1 MLKIVQLN
9 KYYAPHRGGVETV
22 VQNIAEGLNDSTD
35 MSVLVCGA
43 AKRGRD
49 ETTNGVRLHRSGTL
63 CKVGPMPLSLSYLR
77 DVRRALRDADAVLLH
92 MPFPWGDLALA
103 LSGFKG
109 KVFLWWH
116 SDVVRQ
122 KKLLTLYKP
131 LMQRTLRRA
140 DKIIVATQG
149 HIDGSEFLP
158 SYREKCTVIP
168 YGVEEPW
175 YLAGQAVPPRTGAYG
190 VEFLF
195 VGRMVYYKGC
205 EVLLRA
211 FAAMEDKS
219 CRLRMVG
226 QFTPLTA
233 ELRRLA
239 DKLGV
244 ADRVTFEDDLPDAAL
259 KDRFAACDVFVLPSI
274 YRSEAFG
281 LVQLQALAFGKSVI
295 NTNLPGGVPLVSRN
309 GETGITVEPND
320 VTALAAAMDTLARD
334 RTLRERY
341 GAAAKSRIEDF
352 RMETFSQR
360 IFDLL
365 SAECQERGENH
376 HD

>member
-22 VQNIAEGLNDSTD
+22 VQNIAEGLCDQTE
-35 MSVLVCGA
+35 MCVLVCSEER
-43 AKRGRD
+43 RGED
-49 ETTNGVRLHRSGTL
+49 KTANGVHLHRSGTL
-63 CKVGPMPLSLSYLR
+63 CKVGPMPVSPVYLR
-77 DVRRALRDADAVLLH
+77 DVRRALKDADAVLLH
-92 MPFPWGDLALA
+92 MPFPWGDLSLL
-103 LSGFKG
+103 LSGYRG

-131 LMQRTLRRA
+131 LMHRTLRRA

-149 HIDGSEFLP
+149 HIDGSAFLP
-158 SYREKCTVIP
+158 PYRGKCVVIP
-168 YGVEEPW
+168 YAVEEDW
-175 YLAGQAVPPRTGAYG
+175 YLAGKAALPRTGEHTF
-190 VEFLF
+190 EFLF

-211 FAAMEDKS
+211 FAAMGDKT

-226 QFTPLTA
+226 QFTPLTD

-244 ADRVTFEDDLPDAAL
+244 AERVTFEDDLPDAAL

-274 YRSEAFG
+274 YRSEAFA
-281 LVQLQALAFGKSVI
+281 LVQLQALAFGKPII
-295 NTNLPGGVPLVSRN
+295 NTNLPSGVPLVSRN

-320 VTALAAAMDTLARD
+320 VAALAAAMDTLAGD
-334 RTLRERY
+334 AELRARY
-341 GAAAKSRIEDF
+341 SAAARVRIEDF
-352 RMETFSQR
+352 RMGKMLDSL
-360 IFDLL
+360 FDLWNNV
-365 SAECQERGENH
+365 CHDKGENLK
-376 HD
+376 

>member
-22 VQNIAEGLNDSTD
+22 VENIAEGLRDRTE

-43 AKRGRD
+43 RGQRED
-49 ETTNGVRLHRSGTL
+49 VRQDGVHLHRSKPL
-63 CKVGPMPLSLSYLR
+63 CKVGPMPVSFSYLR
-77 DVRRALRDADAVLLH
+77 DVRRALKNADAVLLH
-92 MPFPWGDLALA
+92 MPFPWGDLALR
-103 LSGFKG
+103 LSGYRG
-109 KVFLWWH
+109 RVLLWWH

-122 KKLLTLYKP
+122 KKLLTLYRP
-131 LMQRTLRRA
+131 LMNWTLRRA
-140 DKIIVATQG
+140 DRILVATSG
-149 HIDGSEFLP
+149 HIDGSVFLP
-158 SYREKCTVIP
+158 PYREKCTVIP
-168 YGVEEPW
+168 YGVEEDW
-175 YLAGQAVPPRTGAYG
+175 YRAGKERTQTPHSGP

-211 FAAMEDKS
+211 FAAMEDKA

-226 QFTPLTA
+226 QFTSLTD

-239 DKLGV
+239 CELGV
-244 ADRVTFEDDLPDAAL
+244 ADRVTFEDDLPEEAL
-259 KDRFAACDVFVLPSI
+259 MERFAACDVFVLPSV

-295 NTNLPGGVPLVSRN
+295 NTNLPGGAPLVSRS

-320 VTALAAAMDTLARD
+320 ARSLAAAMDTLARD
-334 RTLRERY
+334 GALRARY
-341 GAAAKSRIEDF
+341 GAAALSRIEDF
-352 RMETFSQR
+352 RMEKMNAQ
-360 IFDLL
+360 LL
-365 SAECQERGENH
+365 RTLQEVCGEKGENLL
-376 HD
+376 